1 MLARLGIRVV
11 ASLVGILI
19 GLIVSLALLDWF
31 SATAKALVVSTL
43 LFWSVYLVVNF
54 VALRILIRQPS
65 VALAGLL
72 ALASTIG
79 VADHRRHRRFRAGD
93 PRREQLR
100 DRDRD
105 HLDRKCTRRRAGLPQ
120 DPSTARRR
128 APGLTT
134 RRVCGFP
141 AFVTPDR

>member
-19 GLIVSLALLDWF
+19 GLIVSLALLDGF

-43 LFWSVYLVVNF
+43 LFWGVYLVVNF

-72 ALASTIG
+72 ALASTIVSLIIVDIAVSG
-79 VADHRRHRRFRAGD
+79 LEIHGASNYVTATVIIWIASALADVLGRRKIRQRRV
-93 PRREQLR
+93 E
-100 DRDRD
+100 
-105 HLDRKCTRRRAGLPQ
+105 RRA
-120 DPSTARRR
+120 
-128 APGLTT
+128 
-134 RRVCGFP
+134 
-141 AFVTPDR
+141 